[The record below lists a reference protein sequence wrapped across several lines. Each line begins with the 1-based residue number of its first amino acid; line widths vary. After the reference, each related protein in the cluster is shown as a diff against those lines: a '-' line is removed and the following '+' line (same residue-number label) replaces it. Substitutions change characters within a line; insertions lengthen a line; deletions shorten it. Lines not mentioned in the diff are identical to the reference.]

1 MKPLFTKLLFL
12 NTPVIFLYKALLVFV
27 LFLGLAFN
35 AKAGDETI
43 PAGSLIINMGNA
55 NPTIAKSLKPYGL
68 IYDLLKNQYCPVKW
82 VINPNKTKDG
92 ADFTLNGVAYKGGP
106 FIITAPFR
114 TTAVN
119 TVINTWVAAWGIDTA
134 CLTTATI
141 LPVYITLTAAPRW
154 TLDATNGTIAQTYL
168 TNAGIPAGAYNW
180 KAPALLGPCDDLFA
194 MPHADPIWATHG
206 NLYNW
211 SKSIASGGYKGGIYL
226 SCHAGS
232 VFENMFNPANNTQQ
246 CNLLSKDPTI
256 TGGQSMVLFGSHGNG
271 SIPPPYIMQYPADAC
286 MQFIGKI
293 DAALQAGSEQIF
305 LPKIGWR
312 TTTHVGIYDDSQADI
327 PSKSPGPAAAL
338 AYGYSKGDSAAGYV
352 MIMGAHTMAKYTTAD
367 YINGQRVF
375 LNWSFLASQSKAVAM
390 SVPATLSGTIS
401 QGETISLSVT
411 ASGYS
416 TPFTYVWSSSVAGS
430 FSAPNASSTTF
441 TPTSLSARA
450 IIHCV
455 VTDAC
460 GRVGFYS
467 ASTNVIS
474 GLVIPETPLLSVSI
488 SNTCLNSDITE
499 TVDVLA
505 NTNSPAGR
513 PLTLSLITTGH
524 HGTFVNNGNGT
535 VTYTPELN
543 FTGIDSC
550 TYQVCDNAVPQ
561 NCSSNLLVINLGVN
575 DIYGCSPNQVYGV
588 VSSGGMDTLAFATS
602 NVSSTAANAYDL
614 VDGTFA
620 VFGANDSAG
629 FSFPEFVYANDTMA
643 INWKSSNSTTST
655 IAVMQS
661 ADGTTYS
668 NYKTF
673 STTSTSVIVSN
684 YKLTSTAKY
693 IRITRTANAPN
704 IDAIVYSNNGCVTR
718 APEANMDATVVIEDS
733 STVIYVL
740 NNDVDPQS
748 LALTTA
754 TIKTG
759 PSHGKVSINLNNSIT
774 YAPNPDYSGT
784 DQFIYEI
791 TNTQGYNDT
800 GVVLITIID
809 DGCSA
814 GYYKPVSGSTTTIT
828 IADSVDA
835 GMRELSPTNNYGTS
849 TTIQV
854 GKRNGDR
861 RRATFL
867 FKSPLG
873 LVPAGA
879 VIQSATLNLKRTSG
893 DNTAIGCSIYPIT
906 QSWSAS
912 TSTWELRSTGTPW
925 TILGGDFTTASYGS
939 FTTGTGSTLTTH
951 SLDITGLAQEWY
963 SGTRANYGIMLKAT
977 DESAIANRQYF
988 GTQDNSTS
996 GNRPT
1001 ITLVY
1006 YTLSACATV
1015 KNRAPLANPDS
1026 ASILSASII
1035 NINVRA
1041 NDVDPDGNTLNTPV
1055 IITNPANGAVIVN
1068 GDGTIKYTPS
1078 GSFNGITTFTYSVSD
1093 GTLKDTSKVYVT
1105 VLNSVPVAT
1114 NDSTGTNSGTAKTI
1128 SVKANDAD
1136 TEADTLTNPIVTL
1149 GANNGTATVSGNK
1162 IIYTP
1167 FDGFSGTDS
1176 FFYAIF
1182 EQNVIG
1188 CDGAQGDTAR
1198 VKITIGNLAPDAK
1211 NDTVNTNACQPVAIS
1226 VMNNDSDPE
1235 NGSLTVSIRTN
1246 PSNGALSLVGGV
1258 MNYTPNSSLGF
1269 GASDNFTYYLTDNG
1283 SPVKTDSAT
1292 VFVNINASTLNN
1304 KPVALDDLDTS
1315 GQKNQDMY
1323 VDVITN
1329 DADADNDPLEV
1340 SLPIGVLQP
1349 AHGTITI
1356 LNNLIKYV
1364 PAYRFVGLDS
1374 FEYVLSD
1381 IIPAAAGGCPTV
1393 PSKSDTAKVIIRINE
1408 WDLMIRGSIYN
1419 DQNGTTD
1426 NTIYGALV
1434 NSLNS
1439 QPLYI
1444 NLIDNSTG
1452 LIVGTTTVESD
1463 GTFYLGYDNGTAQN
1477 TTFKIVLSINQGT
1490 IGGTITPELPAGWG
1504 FAGEGT
1510 SGAGDGTLD
1519 GLTLDAL
1526 TDASI
1531 NLNFAIDQIPVSHKK
1546 IYANL
1551 NADDY
1556 INHSGNLTYPNR
1568 IILSQ
1573 SESDTSVIDLTGTI
1587 PPGKLSG
1594 SDPDGSRFGGITGNT
1609 EKVAFTSLPNP
1620 ANAVLVYSNGSTMI
1634 TLDPS
1639 PSCPAAASCTY
1650 WNAAA
1655 SRYEIPAF
1663 NPNSLFLYM
1672 NNNVLSTSFT
1682 YAFFDS
1688 ANVISVPDTY
1698 MVSFNSPLPVTLVA
1712 FGGKLNKNEQSE
1724 LNWITS
1730 SELNNSYFDVEY
1742 STNGE
1747 FYKIGTIKG
1756 NGTTF
1761 HYHDYAFIH
1770 LTPAVGD
1777 NYYRLK
1783 QVDYNGKTAYSEVIN
1798 IPYSKKVGPFA
1809 ITPNPTHGEL
1819 NIQYEATSV
1828 DEVNISVTNLLGQ
1841 VLYQNQSNSIIGMNT
1856 LNLNLQNWEPGI
1868 YFVNFTI
1875 NGETI
1880 TQKITLVN

>member
-1 MKPLFTKLLFL
+1 MKPLFYKLLFL
-12 NTPVIFLYKALLVFV
+12 NTPVIFLYKAFFVFV

-35 AKAGDETI
+35 ANAGDETI

-114 TTAVN
+114 TSAVN

-194 MPHADPIWATHG
+194 MPHADPIWASHG

-375 LNWSFLASQSKAVAM
+375 LNWSFLASQSKAVAI

-416 TPFTYVWSSSVAGS
+416 TPFTYAWSSSVAGS
-430 FSAPNASSTTF
+430 FSAPTASSTTF

-450 IIHCV
+450 IIHCI

-474 GLVIPETPLLSVSI
+474 GLVIPTTPLLSVTIANS
-488 SNTCLNSDITE
+488 CLTENITK

-505 NTNSPAGR
+505 SASSPSGR
-513 PLTLSLITTGH
+513 PLTLSLITSGH

-561 NCSSNLLVINLGVN
+561 NCSSNLLVINLGAN

-588 VSSGGMDTLAFATS
+588 VSFGGIDTLVSATS

-614 VDGTFA
+614 VDGIFA
-620 VFGANDSAG
+620 AFATNDSA
-629 FSFPEFVYANDTMA
+629 SFKFTEFVYANDTMS
-643 INWKSSNSTTST
+643 INWKSGSGTST
-655 IAVMQS
+655 ISMMQS

-668 NYKTF
+668 NRQTY
-673 STTSTSVIVSN
+673 STTSMSVIVSN
-684 YKLTSTAKY
+684 YKITSAAKY
-693 IRITRTANAPN
+693 IRIARTAGTPSL
-704 IDAIVYSNNGCVTR
+704 DAVVYSNNGCVTR
-718 APEANMDATVVIEDS
+718 APEANSDAVSIVEDS
-733 STVIYVL
+733 SATIGVL
-740 NNDVDPQS
+740 LNDIDPQS
-748 LALTTA
+748 LALTVTSIFTQPA
-754 TIKTG
+754 
-759 PSHGKVSINLNNSIT
+759 HGKVSINLNNTIT
-774 YAPNPDYSGT
+774 YAPNADYSGS
-784 DQFIYEI
+784 DQFVYQA
-791 TNTQGYNDT
+791 TNTEGYSDT
-800 GVVLITIID
+800 TVVNLTIVD
-809 DGCSA
+809 DGCAA
-814 GYYKPVSGSTTTIT
+814 GFYKPVTGSVASVTIQSY
-828 IADSVDA
+828 ADAAMKQGTS
-835 GMRELSPTNNYGTS
+835 STYGTS
-849 TTIQV
+849 STFKV
-854 GKRNGDR
+854 GYSSSTVR
-861 RRATFL
+861 RGMFQ
-867 FKSPLG
+867 FD
-873 LVPAGA
+873 LVTGTPIPAGS
-879 VIQSATLNLKRTSG
+879 VLQSATLNLVTSG
-893 DNTAIGCSIYPIT
+893 TVNVLNLGIYALT
-906 QSWSAS
+906 SSWAEAS
-912 TSTWELRSTGTPW
+912 TSWVNRTTSPSALPW
-925 TILGGDFTTASYGS
+925 SNGGGGDYSATSYGTFNTAS
-939 FTTGTGSTLTTH
+939 GTSTYNINLS
-951 SLDITGLAQEWY
+951 SLVQEWY
-963 SGTRANYGIMLKAT
+963 NGTRANYGLLIKT
-977 DESAIANRQYF
+977 ITEPVSTSVSF
-988 GTQDNSTS
+988 CSKENSTS

-1001 ITLVY
+1001 LTVTYATLGTCTAVR
-1006 YTLSACATV
+1006 
-1015 KNRAPLANPDS
+1015 NRAPLSNPDN
-1026 ASILSASII
+1026 ATTLSSTPV
-1035 NINVRA
+1035 NINVKS
-1041 NDVDPDGNTLNTPV
+1041 NDADPDGNTLNSPV
-1055 IITNPANGAVIVN
+1055 IITNPSNGSVTVN

-1093 GTLKDTSKVYVT
+1093 GTLKDTSKVFVT
-1105 VLNSVPVAT
+1105 VLNSVPVAN

-1136 TEADTLTNPIVTL
+1136 TEADTLTNPLVTL

-1167 FDGFSGTDS
+1167 FDGFSGVDS
-1176 FFYAIF
+1176 FFYAIY

-1188 CDGAQGDTAR
+1188 CGGAQGDTAR

-1226 VMNNDSDPE
+1226 VMNNDNDPE

-1246 PSNGALSLVGGV
+1246 PSNGALTLVGGV

-1283 SPVKTDSAT
+1283 SPAKTDSAT

-1419 DQNGTTD
+1419 DQNGTSD
-1426 NTIYGALV
+1426 NAIFGALV

-1477 TTFKIVLSINQGT
+1477 TTFKIVLSINQGA
-1490 IGGTITPELPAGWG
+1490 IGGTVAPELPAGWG
-1504 FAGEGT
+1504 FAGEGI

-1531 NLNFAIDQIPVSHKK
+1531 TLNFAIDLIPVSHKK

-1551 NADDY
+1551 NAADY
-1556 INHSGNLTYPNR
+1556 INHSGNLSYPNR
-1568 IILSQ
+1568 IILSL
-1573 SESDTSVIDLTGTI
+1573 SESDTSVIDYSGTI

-1819 NIQYEATSV
+1819 NIQYEAIS
-1828 DEVNISVTNLLGQ
+1828 DDDVNISVTNLLGQ
-1841 VLYQNQSNSIIGMNT
+1841 VLYQNQYNSSIGLNA
-1856 LNLNLQNWEPGI
+1856 LNLNLQHWEPGI

-1875 NGETI
+1875 NGEAI

>member
-1 MKPLFTKLLFL
+1 MKLLFTKQLCI
-12 NTPVIFLYKALLVFV
+12 NTPVIFLYKAFCVFV

-134 CLTTATI
+134 CITTATT

-154 TLDATNGTIAQTYL
+154 TLDATNGAIAQTYL
-168 TNAGIPAGAYNW
+168 TNAGVPSSAYNW

-194 MPHADPIWATHG
+194 MPHADPIWTTHG

-246 CNLLSKDPTI
+246 CNLLSTDPAVA
-256 TGGQSMVLFGSHGNG
+256 GGQSMVLFGSHGNG

-312 TTTHVGIYDDSQADI
+312 TSTHVGIYDDSQADV

-338 AYGYSKGDSAAGYV
+338 AYGYAKGDSAAGYV
-352 MIMGAHTMAKYTTAD
+352 MIMGAHTMAKATTAD

-375 LNWSFLASQSKAVAM
+375 LNWSFLASQSKAVAI
-390 SVPATLSGTIS
+390 SVPTTLSGTIS

-416 TPFTYVWSSSVAGS
+416 TPFTYAWSSSVAGS
-430 FSAPNASSTTF
+430 FSAPTASSTTF

-450 IIHCV
+450 IIHCI

-474 GLVIPETPLLSVSI
+474 GLVIPNTPLLSVTI
-488 SNTCLNSDITE
+488 ANSCITE
-499 TVDVLA
+499 NITKTVDVLA
-505 NTNSPAGR
+505 SASSPSGR
-513 PLTLSLITTGH
+513 PLTLSLLTAGH

-561 NCSSNLLVINLGVN
+561 NCSSNLLVINLGAN

-588 VSSGGMDTLAFATS
+588 VSFGGIDTLASATS
-602 NVSSTAANAYDL
+602 NVSSTVSNAYDL

-620 VFGANDSAG
+620 TYAAGDSA
-629 FSFPEFVYANDTMA
+629 SFKFTEFVYANDTMS
-643 INWKSSNSTTST
+643 INWKSGSGTSS
-655 IAVMQS
+655 ISVMQS

-668 NYKTF
+668 NRQTY
-673 STTSTSVIVSN
+673 STTSTLVIVSN
-684 YKLTSTAKY
+684 YKITSAAKY
-693 IRITRTANAPN
+693 IRIARTAGTPGL
-704 IDAIVYSNNGCVTR
+704 DAVVYTNNGCVTR
-718 APEANMDATVVIEDS
+718 APEANSDAVAIVEDS
-733 STVIYVL
+733 SATIGVL
-740 NNDVDPQS
+740 LNDIDPQS
-748 LALTTA
+748 LALTVTSIFTQPA
-754 TIKTG
+754 
-759 PSHGKVSINLNNSIT
+759 HGKVSINLNNTIT
-774 YAPNPDYSGT
+774 YAPNADYSGS
-784 DQFIYEI
+784 DQFVYQA
-791 TNTQGYNDT
+791 TNTEGYSDT
-800 GVVLITIID
+800 TVVNLTIVD
-809 DGCSA
+809 DGCAA
-814 GYYKPVSGSTTTIT
+814 GFYKPVTGSVASVTIPCYADAAMKQSSTSNYGSSTTFKVGYSSSAIRRDMFQFDLVT
-828 IADSVDA
+828 
-835 GMRELSPTNNYGTS
+835 GSP
-849 TTIQV
+849 I
-854 GKRNGDR
+854 
-861 RRATFL
+861 
-867 FKSPLG
+867 
-873 LVPAGA
+873 PAGS
-879 VIQSATLNLKRTSG
+879 VLQSATLNLVASG
-893 DNTAIGCSIYPIT
+893 TVNALNLGIYAFT
-906 QSWSAS
+906 NSWAEAS
-912 TSTWELRSTGTPW
+912 TTWALRSTGNSW
-925 TILGGDFTTASYGS
+925 TTAGGDFSATSYGTFNTVS
-939 FTTGTGSTLTTH
+939 GTTNYNINLS
-951 SLDITGLAQEWY
+951 SLVQEWY
-963 SGTRANYGIMLKAT
+963 NGTRTNYGLLIKTITEPA
-977 DESAIANRQYF
+977 
-988 GTQDNSTS
+988 STS
-996 GNRPT
+996 VSFCAKENTTAGNRPT
-1001 ITLVY
+1001 LTVTYATLGSCTAVR
-1006 YTLSACATV
+1006 
-1015 KNRAPLANPDS
+1015 NRAPLSNPDN
-1026 ASILSASII
+1026 ASTLSSTPV
-1035 NINVRA
+1035 NINVKS
-1041 NDVDPDGNTLNTPV
+1041 NDADPDGNTLNVPL
-1055 IITNPANGAVIVN
+1055 IITNPSNGSVTVN

-1093 GTLKDTSKVYVT
+1093 GTLKDTSKVFVT

-1114 NDSTGTNSGTAKTI
+1114 NDSTGTNSGTSKTI

-1136 TEADTLTNPIVTL
+1136 TEADTLTNPVVTL
-1149 GANNGTATVSGNK
+1149 GANNGSATVSGNK

-1167 FDGFSGTDS
+1167 FDGFTGVDS
-1176 FFYAIF
+1176 FFYAIY

-1188 CDGAQGDTAR
+1188 CGGAQGDTAR
-1198 VKITIGNLAPDAK
+1198 VKITIGNLPPDAK

-1226 VMNNDSDPE
+1226 VMNNDNDPE
-1235 NGSLTVSIRTN
+1235 NGSLTVSIRSN
-1246 PSNGALSLVGGV
+1246 PSNGALTLVGGV

-1283 SPVKTDSAT
+1283 SPAKTDSAT

-1340 SLPIGVLQP
+1340 SLPSGILQP

-1381 IIPAAAGGCPTV
+1381 VIPAAAGGCPTV
-1393 PSKSDTAKVIIRINE
+1393 PSKSDTAKVIIGINE

-1419 DQNGTTD
+1419 DQNGTSD
-1426 NTIYGALV
+1426 NAIYGDLV
-1434 NSLNS
+1434 DSLNS

-1452 LIVGTTTVESD
+1452 LIVGTTTVEND

-1490 IGGTITPELPAGWG
+1490 IGGTVAPELPAGWG

-1531 NLNFAIDQIPVSHKK
+1531 TLNFAIDQIPVSHKK

-1551 NADDY
+1551 NAADY

-1568 IILSQ
+1568 IILSL
-1573 SESDTSVIDLTGTI
+1573 SESDTSVIDYSGTI

-1819 NIQYEATSV
+1819 NIQYEAIS
-1828 DEVNISVTNLLGQ
+1828 DDDVNISVTNLLGQ
-1841 VLYQNQSNSIIGMNT
+1841 VLYQNQYNSSIGLNA
-1856 LNLNLQNWEPGI
+1856 LNLNLQYWEPGI
-1868 YFVNFTI
+1868 YFVNFTF